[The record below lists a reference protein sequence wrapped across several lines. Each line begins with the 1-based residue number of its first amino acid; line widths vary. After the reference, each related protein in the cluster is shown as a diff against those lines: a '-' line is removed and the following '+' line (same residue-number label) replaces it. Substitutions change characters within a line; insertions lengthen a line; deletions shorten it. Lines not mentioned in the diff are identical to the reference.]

1 MAVVPAAVGGPAAVL
16 VAPEAGEDCLAG
28 AAGPLAGGGPPGG
41 VRPTGA
47 GKGPGMVGAGFAWDG
62 GPAASGWG
70 EGWSGD
76 PGDGKLRL
84 KPSPNGVP
92 VQPVC
97 SNNKTMAVAM
107 VAGARHG
114 IGISYLRA

>member
-1 MAVVPAAVGGPAAVL
+1 
-16 VAPEAGEDCLAG
+16 
-28 AAGPLAGGGPPGG
+28 
-41 VRPTGA
+41 
-47 GKGPGMVGAGFAWDG
+47 MVGAGFAWG
-62 GPAASGWG
+62 AEVAAPCWG

-97 SNNKTMAVAM
+97 SNSKTMAVAM
-107 VAGARHG
+107 VAGARQG